1 MATHNL
7 WEDALLRKGQG
18 LEAFAS
24 RLSEGQQYLWFNSFG
39 NRSAVGGEDEA
50 QDVES
55 AFLGLDSTCCSKNY
69 VTYQVTLTFSFHIIK
84 WK

>member
-7 WEDALLRKGQG
+7 REDALLQKGQG

-24 RLSEGQQYLWFNSFG
+24 RLSEGQKYLWFNSFG

-50 QDVES
+50 
-55 AFLGLDSTCCSKNY
+55 
-69 VTYQVTLTFSFHIIK
+69 
-84 WK
+84 